1 MPRGGRRRQ
10 HVGVT
15 SRAELDHRDARG
27 RVRGEHV
34 QQSIART
41 ASGAGELLELR
52 GDVLSCTVFSRCPV
66 RTWEILGL
74 HAERLP
80 AGGCPHDPPVPCR
93 GPYPRGAPPPPARP
107 ALLLASPP
115 PP

>member
-34 QQSIART
+34 QQSIARPRR
-41 ASGAGELLELR
+41 GAGELLELR
-52 GDVLSCTVFSRCPV
+52 RDVLSCTVFSRCPV

-74 HAERLP
+74 HAQRLP
-80 AGGCPHDPPVPCR
+80 PGGCPHAPPLPSR
-93 GPYPRGAPPPPARP
+93 PPSAPRTPPPP
-107 ALLLASPP
+107 PP
-115 PP
+115 PPSF